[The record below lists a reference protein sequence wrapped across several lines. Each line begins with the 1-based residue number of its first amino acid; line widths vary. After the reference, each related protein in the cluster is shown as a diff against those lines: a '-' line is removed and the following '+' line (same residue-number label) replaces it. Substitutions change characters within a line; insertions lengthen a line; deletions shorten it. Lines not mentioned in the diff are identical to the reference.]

1 MARGVRAHRVAG
13 DLNARS
19 RTGVRWGARSDG
31 ADCGGARC
39 SARIELK
46 PVKSGTAPAMV
57 QVWGGCGWGWHPV
70 RGHWSQWRGGW
81 VPPHCAP
88 NRDGGGWGGPH
99 GGWSPGPYRNWG
111 AWQAPYWNAGPYGN
125 SWAIRNRSATRG
137 WTHP

>member
-1 MARGVRAHRVAG
+1 MRVLGLAFAGVLALTAPIAAAHAVPLG
-13 DLNARS
+13 SN
-19 RTGVRWGARSDG
+19 
-31 ADCGGARC
+31 
-39 SARIELK
+39 LK

-137 WTHP
+137 WTHPCGSSGNYF